1 MRQSFL
7 PNRNERIVFMLL
19 YTSSSAKTLLACIVL
34 TESAPHSA
42 EIRREAF
49 EEQVRNDLQAVQRDF
64 HLKNL
69 TCAECQGNTERNC
82 TLGERQVQ
90 CNPGEVCTTLEAFNL
105 DTLTTTVT
113 RGCFD
118 LTGLNCDDNPGC
130 VALNT
135 TGNIQSCDQFC
146 CTISLCNAG
155 TLTTVTPQTTE
166 APTTSPTTLAPTT
179 PFFCDA
185 ILGQSGTFTSPNF
198 PADYPNGI
206 TCVAV
211 ANIPANRQMRFSV
224 DFIQL
229 GDSGDSLTISNGNVV
244 VLQFKGPLNTVVKRS
259 VDDQSS
265 YQSAES
271 YNQDY
276 KDYYYFDGRRKEE
289 PHLHIRRKRQN
300 GNVVT
305 IRGGQTATVLSALV
319 LITESIPSVATDFP
333 FFEITKKFDD
343 IETYNNDYAILKFQ
357 EQEPMENLTCASC
370 EAPSERECTLNQTAV
385 VCDQDPN
392 IACLT
397 FEAFNNFTMTTTFR
411 RGCFLSGILC
421 ENACR
426 SFNASQDACGGVLR
440 GRGTFTSPGFPGN
453 YPNNVRCEWR
463 VFLPRRQRIVF
474 RIVSL
479 DLADPGD
486 SLEFFDSGRVI
497 RTFRGLSRRKRSPS
511 HRQTTN
517 EKVLG
522 EGKDGY
528 YDDQEYV
535 DYYYYDG
542 RRKREPYFYQRRKKR
557 RQQNRIVI
565 QGRNQ
570 VAGAIFQSDAAGNA
584 AGFSTQFVQ
593 GAADSETEASASSE
607 SSDEN

>member
-1 MRQSFL
+1 MFL
-7 PNRNERIVFMLL
+7 F
-19 YTSSSAKTLLACIVL
+19 
-34 TESAPHSA
+34 
-42 EIRREAF
+42 
-49 EEQVRNDLQAVQRDF
+49 
-64 HLKNL
+64 
-69 TCAECQGNTERNC
+69 
-82 TLGERQVQ
+82 
-90 CNPGEVCTTLEAFNL
+90 
-105 DTLTTTVT
+105 
-113 RGCFD
+113 
-118 LTGLNCDDNPGC
+118 
-130 VALNT
+130 
-135 TGNIQSCDQFC
+135 
-146 CTISLCNAG
+146 SL
-155 TLTTVTPQTTE
+155 
-166 APTTSPTTLAPTT
+166 
-179 PFFCDA
+179 
-185 ILGQSGTFTSPNF
+185 
-198 PADYPNGI
+198 
-206 TCVAV
+206 
-211 ANIPANRQMRFSV
+211 
-224 DFIQL
+224 
-229 GDSGDSLTISNGNVV
+229 
-244 VLQFKGPLNTVVKRS
+244 
-259 VDDQSS
+259 
-265 YQSAES
+265 
-271 YNQDY
+271 
-276 KDYYYFDGRRKEE
+276 
-289 PHLHIRRKRQN
+289 
-300 GNVVT
+300 
-305 IRGGQTATVLSALV
+305 TVLSALV

-426 SFNASQDACGGVLR
+426 SFNASQDGNLTSCVQDCCNSSLCNAGSLPTEVTTEASTTAKETTATSTTTKQSTTSSTTAEPSTTAAPSTTTKQTTVASTTATTTKPTTATTLPTTASTTAPAPIACGGVLR